1 MSAVALDLRRVRAAL
16 FVPVL
21 EPRFFARAGE
31 RGAQALILD
40 LEDAIA
46 PSRKEAARRALAR
59 AVAALRPS
67 GLPLV
72 VRVNAGQDLV
82 DGDLAACVE
91 AGAHAVMLPKVES
104 ADDVRAACDRLDRHA
119 RVRGAEGPAALVAV
133 IETPRGVLR
142 AEEIAAAGPRV
153 QALGFGAEDYATAM
167 GRAPHPDLFAVPAAH
182 VAMCA
187 AASGLACWGLAGSV
201 AELADL
207 AALEETAQR
216 SRRLGYS
223 GSPAVHPAQVAVFN
237 RVFSPTAAEL
247 EDARRILAAHAAQEA
262 AGSGAHR
269 LEGRMVDRSIVER
282 ARRLLG

>member
-1 MSAVALDLRRVRAAL
+1 VSAAAIDLRHVRAAL

-46 PSRKEAARRALAR
+46 PSRKDEARRALAG

-72 VRVNAGQDLV
+72 VRVNAAPDLV
-82 DGDLAACVE
+82 DGDLAACVD

-104 ADDVRAACDRLDRHA
+104 AEEVRAACDRLDRHA
-119 RVRGAEGPAALVAV
+119 RTQRAEGPAALVAV

-142 AEEIAAAGPRV
+142 AEEIAAVDTRL

-167 GRAPHPDLFAVPAAH
+167 GRAPHADLFAGPAAH

-187 AASGLACWGLAGSV
+187 AAGSLACWGLAGSV

-207 AALEETAQR
+207 RALEETALR
-216 SRRLGYS
+216 SRRIGFS
-223 GSPAVHPAQVAVFN
+223 GSPAVHPAQVDVFN
-237 RVFSPTAAEL
+237 RVFSPTPGEL
-247 EDARRILAAHAAQEA
+247 EDARRVLEAHAAQEA

-269 LEGRMVDRSIVER
+269 LEGRMIDRPVVER